1 MTKNISLFKSYLTV
15 DSPTYQGGKTRSEIN
30 FDGPI
35 HKLSSNENP
44 LGPSPLAVEAI
55 QKHLLG
61 LNEYPDRTDV
71 RLRNKLSEFY
81 NHQLT
86 ADQFFT
92 ANSGVGVIELIVHA
106 FLGEGM
112 ECICSN
118 PAFLPYISFPKK
130 VGAVIKD
137 IPLVGD
143 SFELDVE
150 GIINAITDK
159 TRVIWLCSPNNP
171 TGTYLPK
178 NDIDKLLA
186 QVPDHVVVVLDEVYF
201 QFATAEDYTTAL
213 PYVLAGKNVIGVNSF
228 SKAYGLAGLRVGYAY
243 ATPTIAR
250 YISKLQRPF
259 YINTLALEA
268 CMAALS
274 DHNFLEKTI
283 QMVNDGK
290 SFLYAEYEKLGI
302 KYWKSQ
308 ANFITV
314 KPQMNDKIFEQRM
327 LEQGVM
333 VRPVATFGHP
343 DCIRI
348 TIGTPKANRAVIQAM
363 KKLINE

>member
-15 DSPTYQGGKTRSEIN
+15 DSPSYKGGKTRDEIA
-30 FDGPI
+30 FDGTI
-35 HKLSSNENP
+35 YKLSSNENP
-44 LGPSPLAVEAI
+44 LGPSPKAI
-55 QKHLLG
+55 DAMRNNLEG
-61 LNEYPDRTDV
+61 LNEYPDRTDG
-71 RLRNKLSEFY
+71 RLRETLSEFY
-81 NHQLT
+81 NNHLT

-106 FLGEGM
+106 FLDEGM

-130 VGAVIKD
+130 VGAIIKD

-143 SFELDVE
+143 KFELDVD

-178 NDIDKLLA
+178 GDIDKLLA
-186 QVPDHVVVVLDEVYF
+186 QVPDHIVVVLDEVYF

-213 PYVLAGKNVIGVNSF
+213 PYVLEGKNVIGVNSF

-243 ATPTIAR
+243 STPEISR

-274 DHNFLEKTI
+274 DNDFLEKTVRT
-283 QMVNDGK
+283 VNEGK
-290 SFLYAEYEKLGI
+290 AFLYPEYEKLGI

-314 KPQMNDKIFEQRM
+314 KPEMNDKIFEQKM
-327 LEQGVM
+327 LEHGVM

-343 DCIRI
+343 DCVRI
-348 TIGTPKANRAVIQAM
+348 TIGTQEGNEAVIQAM
-363 KKLINE
+363 KAIL